1 MEKNKAYLFE
11 IFSSIQGEGLYIGD
25 RQLFIRFAGCNLSC
39 QYCDTKDALTIPA
52 ECRIEETPGEQDF
65 KKIKNPLSQDQL
77 LEIIERLT
85 KNKNLHSA
93 IVLTGG
99 EPLLQI
105 DFLLGFLQALKKN
118 DFPPV
123 YLETNG
129 TLPKHMDEIIN
140 YVDIVSMD
148 IQLPGITGQTSY
160 FKENFEFMETVFSSG
175 TTLFV
180 KVLVDST
187 VTIKELAEVGE
198 LVAKISPD
206 LPLVIQPL
214 DSHKIK
220 HDHLLSF
227 QAVLKRKLTTVKIL
241 PQIHKIL
248 KML

>member
-25 RQLFIRFAGCNLSC
+25 RQLFIRFAGCNLAC
-39 QYCDTKDALTIPA
+39 QYCDTKDALTIPDQF
-52 ECRIEETPGEQDF
+52 RSEETPGAEDF
-65 KKIKNPLSQDQL
+65 KKIKNPASSDQL
-77 LEIIERLT
+77 LEIIGRLT

-105 DFLLGFLQALKKN
+105 DFLLGFLPELKKS
-118 DFPPV
+118 DLPPV

-148 IQLPGITGQTSY
+148 IKLPY
-160 FKENFEFMETVFSSG
+160 LNENFEFMETVFSSG
-175 TTLFV
+175 TELFV
-180 KVLVDST
+180 KILVDSK
-187 VTIKELAEVGE
+187 VTTKEISEVSD
-198 LVAKISPD
+198 LVSKISPD
-206 LPLVIQPL
+206 LPLVIQPI
-214 DSHKIK
+214 DSNKIK
-220 HDHLLSF
+220 HDQLLSF
-227 QAVLKRKLTTVKIL
+227 QAVLKRKLKQVKVL
-241 PQIHKIL
+241 PQIHKVL